1 MAAIAS
7 QPTANGTSSAS
18 SNGGI
23 AIHSNAINK
32 IASVPLVHVP
42 LAFAYST
49 IEAHPIF
56 ARPYH
61 LGEDIVNQSLK
72 IAEPITARF
81 GGQLSYIDLQAVKA
95 LEFAESKWSWPFK
108 ATPQE
113 VASLPRSVLNAY
125 VDALQKAWDA
135 RVAPQVNHA
144 SAKFDE
150 IKAQNPLVQRAADAV
165 QQLQANLNQ
174 TINSLK
180 SKNIDGEKASAQAQ
194 GVVSAFLSELE
205 KVRAFASA
213 LPVDARKRFEPIVDS
228 VNSTYAHLNKEVR
241 DGSGPL
247 VPRLQKVLTYVQE
260 EAIPGL
266 RKAILQP
273 DQAHA
278 NGVNGSSA
286 ASSSTS
292 GAKANGSS

>member
-1 MAAIAS
+1 MAATAS
-7 QPTANGTSSAS
+7 QPTVNGTTSSS
-18 SNGGI
+18 SSGGI
-23 AIHSNAINK
+23 AIHSNAISK
-32 IASVPLVHVP
+32 IANVPLVNAP
-42 LAFAYST
+42 LSFAFNT
-49 IEAHPIF
+49 IESHSIF

-61 LGEDIVNQSLK
+61 FGEDIINQSLK
-72 IAEPITARF
+72 AAEPITSRF
-81 GGQLSYIDLQAVKA
+81 NGQLSYIDLQAVKA

-113 VASLPRSVLNAY
+113 VANLPRSVINAY

-144 SAKFDE
+144 SAKFEE
-150 IKAQNPLVQRAADAV
+150 IKASNPLVQRAADAV
-165 QQLQANLNQ
+165 QQLQSNLTQ

-180 SKNIDGEKASAQAQ
+180 ANGVDADKASAQAH

-205 KVRAFASA
+205 KVRSFAGT
-213 LPVDARKRFEPIVDS
+213 LPAESRKRFEPIIES
-228 VNSTYAHLNKEVR
+228 VNTTYHHLNKEVR
-241 DGSGPL
+241 EGSGPL

-273 DQAHA
+273 NDTATGAPKTNGAH
-278 NGVNGSSA
+278 
-286 ASSSTS
+286 
-292 GAKANGSS
+292 